1 MGKVQIIDN
10 ILVELTCPACPE
22 QYNFYYQDVHHH
34 DCWVRVGYLRA
45 RHGWWGL
52 CAPGIWGEEL
62 AYGALGN
69 AFDGNLPDSD
79 RKEIL
84 EDCVKKIQE
93 WLKKSSINR
102 EEPLYPQ
109 LAEIEDKNFSD
120 AMALYEGD
128 DNGKTNK

>member
-1 MGKVQIIDN
+1 MEKIQIIDN
-10 ILVELTCPACPE
+10 ILVELTCPACSE
-22 QYNFYYQDVHHH
+22 QYNFYYQDVYHH

-45 RHGWWGL
+45 RHGWWSL

-93 WLKKSSINR
+93 WLKKSPINR
-102 EEPLYPQ
+102 EKPLYPQ
-109 LAEIEDKNFSD
+109 LAEIEDKNFND
-120 AMALYEGD
+120 TMALYEGD